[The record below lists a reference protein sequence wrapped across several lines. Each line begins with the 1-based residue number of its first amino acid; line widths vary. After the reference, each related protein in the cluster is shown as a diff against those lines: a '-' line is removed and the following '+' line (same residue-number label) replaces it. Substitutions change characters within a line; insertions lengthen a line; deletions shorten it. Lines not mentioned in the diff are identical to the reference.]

1 MKPTICRAC
10 GGLIDHHLKGRWSN
24 VNTCHHCDNLPQEE
38 PADVIPET
46 SQPTSAQ
53 VGGSHSSQNRPG
65 LSHIV
70 L

>member
-24 VNTCHHCDNLPQEE
+24 VNVCHHCDNLGESNR
-38 PADVIPET
+38 VIPIT
-46 SQPTSAQ
+46 QQPTSAQ